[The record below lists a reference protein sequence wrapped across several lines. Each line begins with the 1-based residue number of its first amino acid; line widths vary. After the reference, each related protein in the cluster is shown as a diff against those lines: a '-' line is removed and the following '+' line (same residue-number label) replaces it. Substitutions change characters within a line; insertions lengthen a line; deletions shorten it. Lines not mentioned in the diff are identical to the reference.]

1 MCGNIEMES
10 STIAKKKSAG
20 RSAVILMC
28 FCHFFS
34 LVHPV
39 LAEEYLP
46 AVFALVSAPVR
57 PAGGNGHGHRRGF
70 VLFLLSGGGGFGKLS
85 LEFLKGFAA
94 VRVLKVLLDNKKIFL
109 AICLI

>member
-1 MCGNIEMES
+1 
-10 STIAKKKSAG
+10 
-20 RSAVILMC
+20 MC

-34 LVHPV
+34 LVNPV
-39 LAEEYLP
+39 LAEKYLP
-46 AVFALVSAPVR
+46 AVFALVCAPVR
-57 PAGGNGHGHRRGF
+57 PAGGNGHGHQRGF
-70 VLFLLSGGGGFGKLS
+70 VLFLLSGGGGGGFGKLS